1 MTNLYNICCDS
12 GTFGFYTKN
21 SGKLPLPPQAK
32 LPPYAY
38 EDTFREGSYT
48 PAEKEKFLSHQTYE
62 RFKMTVNSHI

>member
-21 SGKLPLPPQAK
+21 SGKLLLPPQAK

-38 EDTFREGSYT
+38 VENVDVSKYRAF
-48 PAEKEKFLSHQTYE
+48 
-62 RFKMTVNSHI
+62 